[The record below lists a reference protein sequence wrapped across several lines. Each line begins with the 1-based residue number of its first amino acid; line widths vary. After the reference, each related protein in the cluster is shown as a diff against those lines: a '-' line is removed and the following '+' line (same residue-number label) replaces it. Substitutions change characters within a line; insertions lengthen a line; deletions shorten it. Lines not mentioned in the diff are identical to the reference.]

1 MLVLYAV
8 SKILTQQLRA
18 TLEIL
23 QSNPYNYITI
33 ECSEINTFLC
43 TESLVN
49 DPICVNELQLCDG
62 VSDCP
67 NGSDESENCGT
78 GKD

>member
-8 SKILTQQLRA
+8 SKILTHQLRA
-18 TLEIL
+18 IL
-23 QSNPYNYITI
+23 VIKSIYITT
-33 ECSEINTFLC
+33 ECSDVNTFLC
-43 TESLVN
+43 TESLLN
-49 DPICVNELQLCDG
+49 DPICVSELQLCDG

>member
-8 SKILTQQLRA
+8 SKLLTHQLRA
-18 TLEIL
+18 IL
-23 QSNPYNYITI
+23 AIKSIYITT
-33 ECSEINTFLC
+33 ECSEINTFQC
-43 TESLVN
+43 TESLVS

-78 GKD
+78 GKDY